1 MDDILHYLKQAVD
14 LNVSDI
20 FIVSGLPVAFKLN
33 GTITPQN
40 DEKIMPDTAMKLVG
54 ELYEI
59 ANRPIDIVLKD
70 GDDDFSISVKNV
82 SRFRVSAYKQRGSI
96 AAIIRVVSFAIPEWQ
111 KLNIPPEVIRVAREV
126 TTGLV
131 LVTGTAG
138 SGKSTT
144 LACMINEINNTRAGH
159 IITLEEP
166 IEFMHRNNKSVI
178 SQREIP
184 TDTSNYV
191 TALRACMRQAP
202 DVILV
207 GEMRDYETIKAAMT
221 AAETGHLVI
230 SSLHT
235 VGAANSVD
243 RIIDVFPPEQQQQ
256 IRVQL
261 SMLLKTVISQQLLT
275 SVDKK
280 VVPAFE
286 IMHTN
291 SAIRTLIRESKV
303 HQIDAAISS
312 SSNEGMI
319 SMDNSLVELF
329 KKNQITKEDAVKHS
343 FNYEMI
349 QRKLIR

>member
-1 MDDILHYLKQAVD
+1 MNDILYYLTQAVSR
-14 LNVSDI
+14 NVSDI
-20 FIVSGLPVAFKLN
+20 FIVSGLPISFKIN
-33 GTITPQN
+33 GSIIPQ
-40 DEKIMPDTAMKLVG
+40 DGEKIMPESAMKLVS

-59 ANRPIDIVLKD
+59 AGRTMDSMLKD
-70 GDDDFSISVKNV
+70 GDDDFSLSVKNV

-96 AAIIRVVSFAIPEWQ
+96 AAIIRVVSFSIPDWRE
-111 KLNIPPEVIRVAREV
+111 LSVPSEVIRVAREV

-144 LACMINEINNTRAGH
+144 LACMINEINNTRGGH

-166 IEFMHRNNKSVI
+166 IEFIHRNNKSVI

-256 IRVQL
+256 IKVQL
-261 SMLLKTVISQQLLT
+261 AMLLKTVISQQLLAST
-275 SVDKK
+275 DGKI
-280 VVPAFE
+280 VPAFE
-286 IMHTN
+286 IMHAN
-291 SAIRTLIRESKV
+291 SAIRNLIREGKV
-303 HQIDAAISS
+303 YQIDATISA

-329 KKNQITKEDAVKHS
+329 KKGLITKEDALKHS
-343 FNYEMI
+343 FNYDMI
-349 QRKLIR
+349 QRKMIK